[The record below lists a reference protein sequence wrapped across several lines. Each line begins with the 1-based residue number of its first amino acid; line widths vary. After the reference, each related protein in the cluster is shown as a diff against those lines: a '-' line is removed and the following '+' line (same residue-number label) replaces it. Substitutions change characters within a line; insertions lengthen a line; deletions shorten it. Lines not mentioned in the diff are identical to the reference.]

1 MEDSVE
7 GDDIA
12 IDDNTMLR
20 EQKEIWRQL
29 RFGYH
34 PIIVINDQV
43 YRGDLEAEELTLA
56 LCAGFT
62 NPPDF
67 CPKPVL
73 PDKKEEV
80 DYKTDDSE
88 KESSDTW
95 WIILTVAVVC
105 IVTIGLILIVYR
117 VWMKK
122 DIENDMKS
130 QINMAV
136 SQYFTLSEGSGNQDR
151 PLVQANYV

>member
-1 MEDSVE
+1 
-7 GDDIA
+7 
-12 IDDNTMLR
+12 
-20 EQKEIWRQL
+20 
-29 RFGYH
+29 
-34 PIIVINDQV
+34 
-43 YRGDLEAEELTLA
+43 
-56 LCAGFT
+56 
-62 NPPDF
+62 
-67 CPKPVL
+67 L

-130 QINMAV
+130 
-136 SQYFTLSEGSGNQDR
+136 
-151 PLVQANYV
+151 